1 MMLGYRA
8 QWTSDPSGPTW
19 NLRTNPS
26 PCSTFDFFNQQRAVN
41 CIQQFDTCTKHT
53 LTLTKFEVH
62 FSWRHYLLPLD
73 IYYPYLRPQNPGCST
88 KSHQVNELFQQYH
101 LTECCGGRKAQFLG
115 SQNMATV
122 TSNSYSKS
130 SLNSYTSESSSGT

>member
-41 CIQQFDTCTKHT
+41 CIQQFDTCTQHT
-53 LTLTKFEVH
+53 LTLTKFQVH
-62 FSWRHYLLPLD
+62 FPWRHYLLPLD

-88 KSHQVNELFQQYH
+88 KSHQVNKLFQQYH

-115 SQNMATV
+115 S
-122 TSNSYSKS
+122 
-130 SLNSYTSESSSGT
+130 SEYGNCNLK